1 MASKTLKEEMLGGVT
16 VRLVE
21 QDNKRFAGV
30 VIDKDRKM
38 VKIDGDPGESSDEV
52 WERLIS
58 AAHRSH
64 PSWVGYDGARARFL
78 ESFPNGFKDEDYLQE
93 ERNYKL
99 EAKHMLDDLLP
110 VETAIDGE
118 DLGEKALR
126 VFQKTNLLSPFEKM
140 DVREALRSDQ
150 GDSFVRGAA
159 QFVLQN
165 TASGLQTMANVLKP
179 YGAAKWTVVTY
190 LPFLWQPENH
200 MFLKPEVTKFFA
212 RQVGHEFTWCY
223 KTTLDIDV
231 YESLQDLAAKTKQE
245 ISGFNPRDGIDVQ
258 SFIWV
263 VANTSE

>member
-1 MASKTLKEEMLGGVT
+1 MASKTIKQAVLGGAT

-21 QDNKRFAGV
+21 QENKRFAGV
-30 VIDKDRKM
+30 VIGKDRKM
-38 VKIDGDPGESSDEV
+38 IKIYGDPGETSDDV
-52 WERLIS
+52 WESLIS

-64 PSWVGYDGARARFL
+64 PSWVSYDGARARFL
-78 ESFPNGFKDEDYLQE
+78 EYFPNGFKDEHYLHM

-110 VETAIDGE
+110 VETALDGE

-126 VFQKTNLLSPFEKM
+126 VFQKTNLLSHFETM
-140 DVREALRSDQ
+140 RVRDALRSEQ

-165 TASGLQTMANVLKP
+165 TASGLQTMANVLKT
-179 YGAAKWTVVTY
+179 YDAAKWTVVTY

-200 MFLKPEVTKFFA
+200 MFLKPEVTKFFSE
-212 RQVGHEFTWCY
+212 QVGHEFTWSY

-245 ISGFNPRDGIDVQ
+245 ISGINPRDGIDVQ

-263 VANTSE
+263 VGKYE